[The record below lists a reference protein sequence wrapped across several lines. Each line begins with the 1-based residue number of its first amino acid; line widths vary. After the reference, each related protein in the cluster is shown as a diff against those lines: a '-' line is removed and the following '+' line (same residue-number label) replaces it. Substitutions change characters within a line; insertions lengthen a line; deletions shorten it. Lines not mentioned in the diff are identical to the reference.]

1 MSRDEMC
8 VARAFIQ
15 CCLDAGWMVSL
26 FDGEEWAVRGER
38 DYLKIVD
45 QLGATCEEQIVLRDP
60 STKVKVGWVLLVWGN
75 SPSELI
81 ADHTLANEELV
92 GIITECEALGISLE
106 ESRTNV

>member
-1 MSRDEMC
+1 
-8 VARAFIQ
+8 
-15 CCLDAGWMVSL
+15 
-26 FDGEEWAVRGER
+26 
-38 DYLKIVD
+38 
-45 QLGATCEEQIVLRDP
+45 
-60 STKVKVGWVLLVWGN
+60 VKVGWVLLVWGN